1 MIPDINLL
9 PKVERR
15 QNNSKLLYIL
25 LAIIALLVLSLLVWQ
40 YFSARSNLASILN
53 EEQAL
58 LAQRDQLQSELDNIN
73 NAKAQFTL
81 EQSVQFLDQISYKV
95 TPLIKEISNLQPT
108 NSYLRTYE
116 FAEKSVTIWVDF
128 ETMNDISNYV
138 ARLNNS
144 AYFLD
149 VQVSTISN
157 FELVVES
164 ENGEVVEDTT
174 NFNEQPRYTTNI
186 TLIIDEAYLATG
198 GEE

>member
-15 QNNSKLLYIL
+15 PNNTKLLYIL
-25 LAIIALLVLSLLVWQ
+25 LAVIALLILSLLVWQ
-40 YFSARSNLASILN
+40 YFSARSSLVSIVN

-58 LAQRDQLQSELDNIN
+58 LAQRDQLQSQLNVYNDSKSNIS
-73 NAKAQFTL
+73 L
-81 EQSVQFLDQISYKV
+81 EQSVQFLDQISYQV
-95 TPLIKEISNLQPT
+95 SPLIKEILNLQPN
-108 NSYLRTYE
+108 NSFLRTFE
-116 FAEKSVTIWVDF
+116 FAEKSVTVWIDF

-138 ARLNNS
+138 TRLNNS
-144 AYFLD
+144 DYFLD

-164 ENGEVVEDTT
+164 GDTAESST
-174 NFNEQPRYTTNI
+174 NFNEQPRYTTNL
-186 TLIIDEAYLATG
+186 TLVIDENYLSTG

>member
-15 QNNSKLLYIL
+15 PNNTKLLYIL
-25 LAIIALLVLSLLVWQ
+25 LAVIALLILSLLVWQ
-40 YFSARSNLASILN
+40 YFSARSSLVSIVN

-58 LAQRDQLQSELDNIN
+58 IAQRDQLQSQLNVYNDSKSNIS
-73 NAKAQFTL
+73 L
-81 EQSVQFLDQISYKV
+81 EQSVQFLDQISYQV
-95 TPLIKEISNLQPT
+95 SPLIKEILNLQPN
-108 NSYLRTYE
+108 NSFLRTYE
-116 FAEKSVTIWVDF
+116 FTEKSVTVWIDF

-138 ARLNNS
+138 TRLNNS
-144 AYFLD
+144 DYFLD

-164 ENGEVVEDTT
+164 GDTAESST
-174 NFNEQPRYTTNI
+174 NFNEQPRYTTNL
-186 TLIIDEAYLATG
+186 TLVIDETYLSTG

>member
-15 QNNSKLLYIL
+15 PNNTKLLYIL
-25 LAIIALLVLSLLVWQ
+25 LAVIALLILSLLVWQ
-40 YFSARSNLASILN
+40 YFSARSSLVSIVN

-58 LAQRDQLQSELDNIN
+58 LAQRDQLQSQLNVYNDSKSNIS
-73 NAKAQFTL
+73 L
-81 EQSVQFLDQISYKV
+81 EQSVQFLDQISYQV
-95 TPLIKEISNLQPT
+95 SPLIKEILNLQPN
-108 NSYLRTYE
+108 NSFLRTYE
-116 FAEKSVTIWVDF
+116 FAEKSVTVWIDF

-138 ARLNNS
+138 TRLNNS
-144 AYFLD
+144 DYFLD

-164 ENGEVVEDTT
+164 GDTAESST
-174 NFNEQPRYTTNI
+174 NFNEQPRYTTNL
-186 TLIIDEAYLATG
+186 TLVIDETYLSTG

>member
-15 QNNSKLLYIL
+15 PNNTKLLYIL
-25 LAIIALLVLSLLVWQ
+25 LAVIALLILSLLVWQ
-40 YFSARSNLASILN
+40 YFSARSSLVSIVN

-58 LAQRDQLQSELDNIN
+58 LAQRDQLQSQLNVYNDSKSNIS
-73 NAKAQFTL
+73 L
-81 EQSVQFLDQISYKV
+81 EQSVQFLDQISYQV
-95 TPLIKEISNLQPT
+95 SPLIKEILNLQPN
-108 NSYLRTYE
+108 NSFLRTFE
-116 FAEKSVTIWVDF
+116 FAEKSVTVWIDF

-138 ARLNNS
+138 TRLNNS
-144 AYFLD
+144 DYFLD

-164 ENGEVVEDTT
+164 GDTVESTT
-174 NFNEQPRYTTNI
+174 NFNEQPRYTTNL
-186 TLIIDEAYLATG
+186 TLVIDETYLSTG

>member
-15 QNNSKLLYIL
+15 PNNTKLLYIL
-25 LAIIALLVLSLLVWQ
+25 LAVIALLILSLLVWQ
-40 YFSARSNLASILN
+40 YFSARSSLVSIVN

-58 LAQRDQLQSELDNIN
+58 LAQRDQLQSQLNVYNDSKSNIS
-73 NAKAQFTL
+73 L
-81 EQSVQFLDQISYKV
+81 EQSVQFLDQISYQV
-95 TPLIKEISNLQPT
+95 SPLIKEILNLQPN
-108 NSYLRTYE
+108 NSFLRTYE
-116 FAEKSVTIWVDF
+116 FTEKSVTVWIDF

-138 ARLNNS
+138 TRLNNS
-144 AYFLD
+144 DYFLD

-164 ENGEVVEDTT
+164 GDTAESST
-174 NFNEQPRYTTNI
+174 NFNEQPRYTTNL
-186 TLIIDEAYLATG
+186 TLVIDETYLSTG

>member
-15 QNNSKLLYIL
+15 PNNTKLLYIL
-25 LAIIALLVLSLLVWQ
+25 LAIIALLIFSLLVWQ
-40 YFSARSNLASILN
+40 YFSARSSLVSIVN

-58 LAQRDQLQSELDNIN
+58 LAQRDQLQSQLNVYNDSKSNIS
-73 NAKAQFTL
+73 L
-81 EQSVQFLDQISYKV
+81 EQSVQFLDQISYHV
-95 TPLIKEISNLQPT
+95 SPLIKEILNLQPN
-108 NSYLRTYE
+108 NSFLRTYE
-116 FAEKSVTIWVDF
+116 FTEKSVTVWIDF

-138 ARLNNS
+138 TRLNNS
-144 AYFLD
+144 DYFLD

-164 ENGEVVEDTT
+164 GDTAESST
-174 NFNEQPRYTTNI
+174 NFNEQPRYTTNL
-186 TLIIDEAYLATG
+186 TLVIDETYLSTG